1 MRFRYNR
8 GMSDRPLDSRPL
20 EPSDGPKKKS
30 RVWGWWLAGILLVVY
45 PLSIGPAFWVC
56 QVAGPEDRVT
66 KAIYF
71 VVYAPMLMVCSRVRP
86 LKNLATWYVSLWK
99 PAK

>member
-1 MRFRYNR
+1 MRNK
-8 GMSDRPLDSRPL
+8 PLDSESLQPG
-20 EPSDGPKKKS
+20 DGPKKKT
-30 RVWGWWLAGILLVVY
+30 RVWGWWLAVILLVVY

-56 QVAGPEDRVT
+56 QVAGPENRAT
-66 KAIYF
+66 KITYF
-71 VVYAPMLMVCSRVRP
+71 VVYGPLLMVCSRVPP